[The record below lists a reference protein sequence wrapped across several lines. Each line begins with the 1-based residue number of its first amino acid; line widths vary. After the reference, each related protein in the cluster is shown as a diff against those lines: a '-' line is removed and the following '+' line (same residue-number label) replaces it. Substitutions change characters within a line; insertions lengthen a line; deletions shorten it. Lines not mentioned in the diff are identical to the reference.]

1 MLLIL
6 KSKKTTG
13 PKMTGFLETLGKR
26 LTENDIPYSVSSFE
40 DLEVFMEKGCV
51 EIRVEGKPLDGWTTI
66 YPRKVGKY
74 RGLAHM
80 LCRLS
85 ERQKVRFLDR
95 FHNRTKDASDMAKI
109 IQIFNLALNGAPVPK
124 TYHSAGYSRQQME
137 NAISFLGLPIVV
149 KETNSSQ
156 GSGVFLAKTAEELS
170 KIIIDRLENN
180 GGREIFLQEFI
191 PNTFEYRLLVMGN
204 YVSVTEKKTRSEK
217 EEFRNN
223 VHLGAEEEFIN
234 PSEVREDIK
243 MAAVLGAEI
252 TDIEIAGVDIVDHPE
267 RGPFI
272 FEVNSCPAL
281 TVDEA
286 VSPEISELAK
296 YLVSC
301 EKR

>member
-6 KSKKTTG
+6 KSKRETG
-13 PKMTGFLETLGKR
+13 PKMTGFLDALGEK
-26 LTENDIPYSVSSFE
+26 LSEDGTPYSVSSFE
-40 DLEVFMEKGCV
+40 DLEVFIEKGSV
-51 EIRVEGKPLDGWTTI
+51 EIRVEEKPVDEWTTI

-85 ERQKVRFLDR
+85 ERKGVRFLDG

-109 IQIFNLALNGAPVPK
+109 IQIFNLALSGAPVPK
-124 TYHSAGYSRQQME
+124 TYHSAGYSGQQRE
-137 NAISFLGLPIVV
+137 NAIAFLGFPIVV

-156 GSGVFLAKTAEELS
+156 GSGVFLAKTGEELS
-170 KIIIDRLENN
+170 KIICDRLENN

-204 YVSVTEKKTRSEK
+204 HVSVAEKKTRSGK

-223 VHLGAEEEFIN
+223 VHLGADEEFID
-234 PSEVREDIK
+234 PSKVREEVR

-272 FEVNSCPAL
+272 FEVNSCPAF
-281 TVDEA
+281 TTDET

>member
-6 KSKKTTG
+6 KSKRKTG
-13 PKMTGFLETLGKR
+13 PKMAGFLETLGKK
-26 LTENDIPYSVSSFE
+26 LAENNTPYSVSSFE
-40 DLEVFMEKGCV
+40 DLEVFMEKGHV
-51 EIRVEGKPLDGWTTI
+51 EMRVEGALVDGWTTI
-66 YPRKVGKY
+66 YPRKVGRY

-85 ERQKVRFLDR
+85 EQKRIRFLDR
-95 FHNRTKDASDMAKI
+95 FHNRAKDASDMAKI

-124 TYHSAGYSRQQME
+124 TYHSAKYSPQQIG
-137 NAISFLGLPIVV
+137 NAITFLGFPIVV

-156 GSGVFLAKTAEELS
+156 GSGVFLAKTAKELS
-170 KIIIDRLENN
+170 KIIADRLENN

-204 YVSVTEKKTRSEK
+204 RVSVAEKKTRSKK

-234 PSEVREDIK
+234 PSEVRDDIR

-252 TDIEIAGVDIVDHPE
+252 TDIEIAGVDIVDHSE

-272 FEVNSCPAL
+272 FEVNSCPAF
-281 TVDEA
+281 TVDETI
-286 VSPEISELAK
+286 SPEISELAK

-301 EKR
+301 EKK